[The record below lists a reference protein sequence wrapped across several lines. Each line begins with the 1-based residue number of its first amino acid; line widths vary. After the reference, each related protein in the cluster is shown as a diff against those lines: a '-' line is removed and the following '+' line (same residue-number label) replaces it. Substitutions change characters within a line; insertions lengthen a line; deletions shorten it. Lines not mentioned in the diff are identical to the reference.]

1 VAMEGGGGRFVRI
14 GPYSEVLEEQEVEAG
29 KEKAAQF
36 LRRASSEQQQALRH
50 LLERHQR
57 GEAGLPLLE
66 LLQAVGALPA
76 SVRRKQELEREDLN
90 RYKSLGRLLNDLE
103 GVVVATRMPADGQG
117 YCLRYGLNGAGAK
130 WLERVLD
137 A

>member
-1 VAMEGGGGRFVRI
+1 MRCSRFGFFRS
-14 GPYSEVLEEQEVEAG
+14 P
-29 KEKAAQF
+29 QF

-90 RYKSLGRLLNDLE
+90 RYKTLGRLLNDLE
-103 GVVVATRMPADGQG
+103 GLVMAKKVSGEGQG
-117 YCLRYGLNGAGAK
+117 YCLHYSLSSAGAK

-137 A
+137 P

>member
-1 VAMEGGGGRFVRI
+1 M
-14 GPYSEVLEEQEVEAG
+14 Q
-29 KEKAAQF
+29 
-36 LRRASSEQQQALRH
+36 
-50 LLERHQR
+50 ERHQR

-90 RYKSLGRLLNDLE
+90 RYKTMGRLLNDLE
-103 GVVVATRMPADGQG
+103 GVVVVTRLVGDCQG
-117 YCLRYGLNGAGAK
+117 YCLRYGLNGAGAE
-130 WLERVLD
+130 WLERDLD

>member
-1 VAMEGGGGRFVRI
+1 MEGSGGKFVRI
-14 GPYSEVLEEQEVEAG
+14 GPYSELLEEQEVEAG
-29 KEKAAQF
+29 KEKTAQF

-90 RYKSLGRLLNDLE
+90 RYKTLGRLLNDLE

>member
-1 VAMEGGGGRFVRI
+1 MAFEAVSQRCLQAGRLLAAAGGDDAA
-14 GPYSEVLEEQEVEAG
+14 LERT
-29 KEKAAQF
+29 AAVI
-36 LRRASSEQQQALRH
+36 AH

-103 GVVVATRMPADGQG
+103 GVVAATRMPADAQG
-117 YCLRYGLNGAGAK
+117 YCLSYGLNGAGASLK
-130 WLERVLD
+130 RTSRGIG
-137 A
+137 AF